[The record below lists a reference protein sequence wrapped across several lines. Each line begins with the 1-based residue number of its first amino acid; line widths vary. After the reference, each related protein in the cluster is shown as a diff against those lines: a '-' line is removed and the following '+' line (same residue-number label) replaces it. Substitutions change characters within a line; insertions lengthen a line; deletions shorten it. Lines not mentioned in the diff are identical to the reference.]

1 MHKLLFL
8 KEKNEDVEKKNNLR
22 IIKKYTL
29 IFIDNVYLQAIYCNL
44 LKLV

>member
-8 KEKNEDVEKKNNLR
+8 NEKNEDIERKKILR
-22 IIKKYTL
+22 IIKKYIL

-44 LKLV
+44 IILV